1 MPHDDAHLNRLQ
13 QTRLDSTT
21 ESGPAHTAPGLASR
35 DISGQTIAHYKLE
48 SKLGA
53 GGMGEVYL
61 ARDLALGRQAAV
73 KVLPAGFDPGIRERL
88 LREAEISARVQH
100 PGIVTFYE
108 TGQDDNRDFIAMEFV
123 RGETLREVIGRER
136 IPCTSALQII
146 AEVLEA
152 LVHAH
157 HSGILHRDIKPE
169 NIMVTSEGA
178 VKLLDFGLA
187 KALLGKVELAVGT
200 NSDVSPA
207 DADTGASLVQER
219 LVDFDTTTVS
229 GLDANLTKQ
238 LTFAGSVLG
247 TLGYMSPEQL
257 RGRGVDERSDI
268 FAVGA
273 VLYELLSGKTAFPGH
288 TVPERVNAILHC
300 APEPLTSEHLPTGLD
315 QVVLCALARDPDR
328 RYQSAASFLRE
339 LRPLGVFNRRGSKSE
354 TVGIIE
360 FVNRGE
366 NSDAEWLSSAI
377 PDAIRTGSI
386 QGDGITFLSRE
397 EIIAVCQAA
406 AAASETPSPMEYG
419 LRLACSTVITG
430 NFEYLDKELKVDF
443 RMTDVAT
450 GGEILHRTYRGS
462 IAGMLEEAALVA
474 ASANARHENAHFDS
488 ERQLPRAEA
497 FECYARGR
505 RIYFQGERNQFP
517 EARRLLERAIE
528 LEPDYAQAHVTL
540 AYLMAMTYNFSNDPA
555 DLDCAERH
563 VCCAIAIDSDLGE
576 AHMVKGYIHHLR
588 RQLPEALAAAQR
600 AVALDPHNVWTNYV
614 SGSLLE
620 LGRPADQAATML
632 AVVGDPG
639 DVTDIHA
646 YLRRTSVERHQRTVQ
661 LNPVFTWSWLALGWG
676 HMELRNFREARWCLK
691 KAIES
696 EDRSFFQVAGV
707 EGFLGECLRR
717 EGHLSAAHDRF
728 MNALQALERKDHMYR
743 DTWRGI
749 FLCGLGRTALQQ
761 EDHEAARAAFTQA
774 SLHVRGRPRARCC
787 GHVLV
792 QALAGLTRAGAG
804 PEPLAE
810 ALKLYEKQTD
820 YDFGYLWGCSDD
832 VTLLELSRAARA
844 LGQAEQADALLAQA
858 VASGS
863 TEGRAEIDASDR
875 AGGGMVG

>member
-1 MPHDDAHLNRLQ
+1 MPHDDTDFNSSQ
-13 QTRLDSTT
+13 QTRLDATT
-21 ESGPAHTAPGLASR
+21 ESHLAQTAPGLASR
-35 DISGQTIAHYKLE
+35 DISGQQIAHYRLE

-73 KVLPAGFDPGIRERL
+73 KVLPAGFDPGLRERL
-88 LREAEISARVQH
+88 LREAAFSARVQH

-108 TGQDDNRDFIAMEFV
+108 TGHDDSRDFIAMELV
-123 RGETLREVIGRER
+123 HGETLRELAGREQISCAR
-136 IPCTSALQII
+136 ALQIV

-169 NIMVTSEGA
+169 NIMVTGEGG

-187 KALLGKVELAVGT
+187 KALLAKVDLAAVK
-200 NSDVSPA
+200 NIPASPA
-207 DADTGASLVQER
+207 VASSGASPDQER
-219 LVDFDTTTVS
+219 PVAVDTTAIS
-229 GLDANLTKQ
+229 GLDVNMTEQ
-238 LTFAGSVLG
+238 LTYAGSVLG

-257 RGRGVDERSDI
+257 RGHTVDERSDI

-273 VLYELLSGKTAFPGH
+273 VLYELLSGRTAFPGQ

-300 APEPLTSEHLPTGLD
+300 DPEPLTSEHLPTGLD
-315 QVVLCALARDPDR
+315 QVVLRALARDPDR
-328 RYQSAASFLRE
+328 RFQRAASFLRE
-339 LRPLGVFNRRGSKSE
+339 LRQLHAFTRRESQAEK
-354 TVGIIE
+354 VAIID

-366 NSDAEWLSSAI
+366 DTDAEWLSSAI
-377 PDAIRTGSI
+377 PDAIRAGFTKS
-386 QGDGITFLSRE
+386 DGTTLLSRE
-397 EIIAVCQAA
+397 EIVSACQAVTA
-406 AAASETPSPMEYG
+406 AGATVSPMEVG
-419 LRLACSTVITG
+419 LRLACSTVISG
-430 NFEYLDKELKVDF
+430 HFEFLPKRLKVDI

-462 IAGMLEEAALVA
+462 ITGMLEEAALVA
-474 ASANARHENAHFDS
+474 ASANAGLEYAPSDAGRK
-488 ERQLPRAEA
+488 LPRAEA

-540 AYLMAMTYNFSNDPA
+540 AYLVAMTYNFSNDPG
-555 DLDCAERH
+555 DLDFAKRH
-563 VCCAIAIDSDLGE
+563 VSRALAIDPDLGE
-576 AHMVKGYIHHLR
+576 AHMVKGYIYHLR
-588 RQLPEALAAAQR
+588 HQIPEALAAAQM

-620 LGRPADQAATML
+620 LGRPPDQAAAIL

-646 YLRRTSVERHQRTVQ
+646 YLRHTSVQRHQRTVQ

-676 HMELRNFREARWCLK
+676 HMELGNVREARWCLK

-717 EGHLSAAHDRF
+717 EGHLADAHERF

-844 LGQAEQADALLAQA
+844 LGQTDQADALLVQA

-863 TEGRAEIDASDR
+863 TEGRAELDARDR
-875 AGGGMVG
+875 TGD